1 MGGGCIYVPL
11 LVKLNLDLIIVRRGF
26 LNFHRRTRVKLK
38 VRANTSNMN
47 ILEDGKDISKVET
60 LPSVHH
66 TIIPLFQPSPEQYA
80 YSVALKEL
88 SAVFSSLLDS
98 I

>member
-1 MGGGCIYVPL
+1 MHGGGCIYAQL
-11 LVKLNLDLIIVRRGF
+11 LVKLSLDLIIVRRGF

-66 TIIPLFQPSPEQYA
+66 TTSNKKNIKNVRRCKDSR
-80 YSVALKEL
+80 
-88 SAVFSSLLDS
+88 SAKSRETR
-98 I
+98 

>member
-1 MGGGCIYVPL
+1 MHGGGCIYAQL
-11 LVKLNLDLIIVRRGF
+11 LVKLSLDLIIVRRGF

-38 VRANTSNMN
+38 VRANASNMN

-66 TIIPLFQPSPEQYA
+66 TIIIPLLQPSPEQY
-80 YSVALKEL
+80 VIQWL
-88 SAVFSSLLDS
+88 
-98 I
+98 